1 MAHDVMR
8 GGAQGSAPAAAAASL
23 HTIGGRR
30 QPALNAGIGTTR
42 RSRVRAGALAVAV
55 AVGALAAPS
64 AASAAINSPPQD
76 GHGII
81 VFPVRDFV
89 SASGYAETDRPT
101 VEVLRNGTLI
111 GRAAGIVPQDDP
123 GTPLFD
129 GLVEVNHPGGGCWGD
144 GAGSPK
150 VTPDILPQDV
160 VRVTTAPDVG
170 DETTTS
176 DVTSEAPLNPSKG
189 VVVVHGTAQDPAG
202 NPIPVDQLEQRL
214 VANKQSFV
222 LSGGRRTIRADATGT
237 ADGTLKY
244 DASGSTHWTATYKG
258 LVDADV
264 TLAMGAE
271 SRGMWRGVNPA
282 TTAEG
287 TIFEFG
293 QVGGPTAPCTAPLAA
308 NAVTGSS
315 PSAVNA
321 SFAAG
326 ATGLTLTGISQADV
340 SSVSVSIDDQDP
352 TTPPLTVDATLP
364 PGGKTWSATFLSGN
378 VLTGLKDGT
387 LTASATYTTVTDA
400 TTTPVTTASFGGATL
415 SIPKDTIAP
424 AAPTARP
431 GAGLFNADQ
440 SVTLSAEA
448 GAAIT
453 ATTGSSP
460 VDAASPAYAGPIAVT
475 ATTTVNAMAVDKAGN
490 PSTAASFAYQIDKAA
505 PTTTDDVGTA
515 PVAPNTPVHL
525 SSDDGTGS
533 GVAVTYYSTSG
544 DPAALPVS
552 SRKVYD
558 PQSPPVL
565 TDGQVLRYFSVDKAG
580 NAEATHASLAA
591 KVDSAAPVTTDDVPA
606 IAWSAAPVAV
616 TLTATDPDG
625 VAATY
630 YTTNGDDPRTSSTRL
645 TYDAANKPTLANGK
659 TLRYSSVDKLGNVEL
674 PRTTAAAKVDT
685 AAPITNDD
693 VPTSP
698 TAFSATDVTV
708 TLAAGDG
715 AGSGVAS
722 TWYTLNGTDPRD
734 ELNANRRQYSGA
746 AKPTLANGQA
756 ITYVSIDNVGNVGL
770 VKTSATAHV
779 DRTAPATTDNV
790 PATWGTADVTV
801 TLTAGD
807 GTGGSGVATTWYTT
821 DGSDPTLASNGARK
835 AYSATAKP
843 VLTTGQTIRY
853 ASVDNVG
860 NVEAVHAAAA
870 KVDKTAP
877 VTTDSVTA
885 ATQPAAQ
892 PVTLTATDA
901 GSGVAATW
909 YTTDGSD
916 PTVATNAARR
926 RYDPAAKP
934 TLANG
939 QKVTYYS
946 IDAVGNAEA
955 KKVSA
960 IASVKAPVTTTTPVA
975 TTPVTTATPTATA
988 APAPAPA
995 AAAPAK
1001 AAPAAPAAP
1010 APKQPAIAAPAPAAT
1025 LATLPAPSVKAPSAL
1040 SAASAKKSGLS
1051 FTVDVP
1057 AGASVVEVQ
1066 VARLGGAQAATAA
1079 AAAKQLAKQLFLTN
1093 GKGGPLRI
1101 RLTSAKLRRQL
1112 KPGVYELRI
1121 RVGASATTLGAPT
1134 TRKLRIRK

>member
-8 GGAQGSAPAAAAASL
+8 GGAQGSAPTAAAASL
-23 HTIGGRR
+23 QKIGGRR
-30 QPALNAGIGTTR
+30 EPALNAGIGTTR

-55 AVGALAAPS
+55 AAGALAAPS
-64 AASAAINSPPQD
+64 AASAAINSPPQN

-89 SASGYAETDRPT
+89 SASGYARTDVAT

-111 GRAAGIVPQDDP
+111 GRASGLVPKDDP
-123 GTPLFD
+123 KTPGFD

-144 GAGSPK
+144 GAGSPN

-160 VRVTTAPDVG
+160 VRVTTAPGAG
-170 DETTTS
+170 DETTTA
-176 DVTSEAPLNPSKG
+176 DVTSEPPLNPAPG
-189 VVVVHGTAQDPAG
+189 VIEVHGTAQDAAG
-202 NPIPVDQLEQRL
+202 KPIPVDQLEQRM
-214 VANKQSFV
+214 VAPNQDFAA
-222 LSGGRRTIRADATGT
+222 SGGRRSIRADGVAGGE
-237 ADGTLKY
+237 GTLSY
-244 DASGSTHWTATYKG
+244 DGAGSTHWTATYSN
-258 LVDADV
+258 LSDADV
-264 TLAMGAE
+264 TTAMGAQ
-271 SRGMWRGVNPA
+271 SRGMWLGVNPG

-287 TIFEFG
+287 TIFEYG
-293 QVGGPTAPCTAPLAA
+293 EVGGPGAPCAAPLAK
-308 NAVTGSS
+308 NAVLSS
-315 PSAVNA
+315 TPASVNGA
-321 SFAAG
+321 FAAG
-326 ATGLTLTGISQADV
+326 SGALRLSGVAQPGTVSAAVSLTDAAGKRL
-340 SSVSVSIDDQDP
+340 
-352 TTPPLTVDATLP
+352 DATDVALN
-364 PGGKTWSATFLSGN
+364 GSTWTASFPASD
-378 VLTGLKDGT
+378 VRGLADGPM
-387 LTASATYTTVTDA
+387 TASAAYTLDT
-400 TTTPVTTASFGGATL
+400 GGTIGGL
-415 SIPKDTIAP
+415 SLTIDKDTQGP
-424 AAPTARP
+424 ALAPTAQP
-431 GAGLFNADQ
+431 GAGLFNSDQ
-440 SVTLSAEA
+440 SVILTADPSAD
-448 GAAIT
+448 IFY
-453 ATTGSSP
+453 TTDG
-460 VDAASPAYAGPIAVT
+460 
-475 ATTTVNAMAVDKAGN
+475 TT
-490 PSTAASFAYQIDKAA
+490 PTAASTVYTGAIPVTASKTIKTLAIDQAGNTGPAATYAYAIDKVA
-505 PTTTDDVGTA
+505 PKTTDDVGTA

-552 SRKVYD
+552 ARKVYD

-580 NAEATHASLAA
+580 NEEATHASLAA

-606 IAWSAAPVAV
+606 TSWSAAPVAV
-616 TLTATDPDG
+616 TLTATDADG

-630 YTTNGDDPRTSSTRL
+630 YTTDGTDPRSSSSRTA
-645 TYDAANKPTLANGK
+645 YAAANKPTLANGK

-756 ITYVSIDNVGNVGL
+756 ITYVSIDNVGNVGV
-770 VKTSATAHV
+770 VKSSATAHV
-779 DRTAPATTDNV
+779 DKAAPATTDNV

-939 QKVTYYS
+939 QKITYYS
-946 IDAVGNAEA
+946 IDALGNAEA

-975 TTPVTTATPTATA
+975 TRPVTTATPTATA

-1025 LATLPAPSVKAPSAL
+1025 LAALPAPSVKAPSAL
-1040 SAASAKKSGLS
+1040 SAASAKKRGLS

-1093 GKGGPLRI
+1093 GKGGTLRI

-1121 RVGASATTLGAPT
+1121 RVGASATKLGAPT